1 MNKLLLLLALVL
13 FSCQSSKKEPAAEKK
28 WSDLP
33 AATKLDSLT
42 QTEFAATLENP
53 LTAGKNVVYAP
64 TLLFAWDK
72 VRELLKSQVIIDS
85 NSSLDFLL
93 LNASTTHQRAL
104 TDSEYEV
111 TGAIEGKAIIAKAF
125 FNKTLPFDVKMQAA
139 ESPMAFGDAQVQ
151 AFGMY
156 YYDEDVARNAEI
168 MYYKDNDH
176 FVLKLH
182 PKDKQH
188 EIILAKGLGE
198 YHNALA
204 DGLRMTDAW
213 IQQGKKE
220 KADPDQQWKYSFG
233 HDDLFSIPAFKFNIE
248 TNYKKLEGEN
258 FATADHGQHFIQTA
272 WQRTALILD
281 ENGAVVES
289 EAVIVV
295 DSAGARMPDEHP
307 LKHLVFDKPFLVVIK
322 RVEQAN
328 PYFVMKVENGELMK
342 RK

>member
-1 MNKLLLLLALVL
+1 MIKILPLIVLIL
-13 FSCQSSKKEPAAEKK
+13 FSCQSSKKEPTPEKK

-33 AATKLDSLT
+33 AVTKLDSLT
-42 QTEFAATLENP
+42 KTEFAATLENP
-53 LTAGKNVVYAP
+53 LIEGKNVVYAP

-72 VRELLKSQVIIDS
+72 VRDLMKSQVIIDS
-85 NSSLDFLL
+85 NNSLDFLL
-93 LNASTTHQRAL
+93 LNASTSHQRAL

-111 TGAIEGKAIIAKAF
+111 TGEIEGRAIIAKAF

-139 ESPMAFGDAQVQ
+139 ESPMVFGDAQVQ

-156 YYDEDVARNAEI
+156 YYNEDVVKNATI
-168 MYYKDNDH
+168 LYYKDDDH

-188 EIILAKGLGE
+188 EIILAKGLDAFSGG
-198 YHNALA
+198 LA
-204 DGLRMTDAW
+204 SGLKQTNDW
-213 IQQGKKE
+213 INKGKAEQQE
-220 KADPDQQWKYSFG
+220 PDQQWKYYFG

-258 FATADHGQHFIQTA
+258 FKTADNAQRFIQTA

-289 EAVIVV
+289 EAVIMV
-295 DSAGARMPDEHP
+295 DSAGVRVPDEHP

-322 RVEQAN
+322 RVDQAN
-328 PYFVMKVENGELMK
+328 PYFVMKVENGELMV